1 MRRLSGE
8 NIWKLVVHLNEVI
21 MNFKRISP
29 EDYRQLAEKQ
39 ETTLLDIRDPRS
51 FNDAHMDGAIHIE
64 EIVMEQF
71 VEEHPKAKPLVVC
84 CYHGISSQSAAAYFA
99 EKGFT
104 EVYSLDGGFEGWRS
118 VFPD

>member
-1 MRRLSGE
+1 MS
-8 NIWKLVVHLNEVI
+8 
-21 MNFKRISP
+21 FKRLDP
-29 EDYRQLAEKQ
+29 KQLQQLRQQK
-39 ETTLLDIRDPRS
+39 TVTVLDIRDPRS
-51 FNDAHMDGAIHIE
+51 FNDGHIEGATHIE
-64 EIVMEQF
+64 EINVETF
-71 VEEHPKAKPLVVC
+71 VEEHPKTEALVIC